1 VKILKQEEDELTICS
16 PLDGQVITWD
26 VDRKL
31 NRRHVARGQI
41 MLQVANPAGPWEV
54 EVLMPEK
61 SMGHLVRAQRK
72 LGEHLEVTYILAT
85 DPDQKHL
92 GTLEDVHSSAEVNAE
107 DGNTVKLLVN
117 VDKEHLGDL
126 RPGTEVTTRVHCGRR
141 ALGYVLFHEILA
153 AIHEHI
159 LFRL

>member
-1 VKILKQEEDELTICS
+1 
-16 PLDGQVITWD
+16 
-26 VDRKL
+26 
-31 NRRHVARGQI
+31 
-41 MLQVANPAGPWEV
+41 
-54 EVLMPEK
+54 
-61 SMGHLVRAQRK
+61 
-72 LGEHLEVTYILAT
+72 
-85 DPDQKHL
+85 
-92 GTLEDVHSSAEVNAE
+92 VHSSAEVNAE

-141 ALGYVLFHEILA
+141 PLGYVLFHEILA